1 MEDIAPELLNGIQK
15 DYREGREK
23 DKELN
28 QIRKLTAAGAA
39 DGKDLDKYAVRSGEL
54 LAEALHNNVS
64 GDVLPNGKMYFNIAE
79 KVLPP
84 VLEENHKDVADISV
98 EIQNLLNKKAGIGIK
113 AIYPELNGDRIDGLV
128 NLAASAD
135 LYESI
140 RKLLEQDIINF
151 SQSTATDSVKRN
163 ADYQYRSGLSPRI
176 VRTAESGC
184 CKWCQA
190 LEGTYWYAD
199 VNETGNDVWRRH
211 RDCRC
216 VVEYDAGNGKT
227 QNAHSKKW
235 SWKEDNRK
243 KIDARKNYGAKER
256 VKTFKGNRQV
266 LKLAKQ
272 GNIYVV
278 KSEKLYENSLKIQPI
293 DGFEDFVAHG
303 DPYSIVFKDSSGNET
318 NISAKEFGDILEA
331 NGYDGQRMRL
341 IACQTGAGE
350 GLVPTYIADRFN
362 TEVLAPTEIVNVDFD
377 GNMLL
382 ANDDDDV
389 KMGIETGEWV
399 LFGPNGRIKAWSSSD
414 DTTN

>member
-39 DGKDLDKYAVRSGEL
+39 DGRDLDKYAVRSGEL

-199 VNETGNDVWRRH
+199 VNGTGNDVWRRH

-266 LKLAKQ
+266 LKLAKE

-278 KSEKLYENSLKIQPI
+278 KSEKLYENALRIQPI

-303 DPYSIVFKDSSGNET
+303 DPYSIVFKDSNGNET

-389 KMGIETGEWV
+389 KMSIETGEWV

>member
-163 ADYQYRSGLSPRI
+163 ADYHYRSGLSPRI

-199 VNETGNDVWRRH
+199 VNGTGNDVWRRH

-243 KIDARKNYGAKER
+243 KIDARKNYGLGLRPQRRGAADIGSGKR
-256 VKTFKGNRQV
+256 VKFDKN
-266 LKLAKQ
+266 A
-272 GNIYVV
+272 NI
-278 KSEKLYENSLKIQPI
+278 
-293 DGFEDFVAHG
+293 
-303 DPYSIVFKDSSGNET
+303 
-318 NISAKEFGDILEA
+318 
-331 NGYDGQRMRL
+331 
-341 IACQTGAGE
+341 
-350 GLVPTYIADRFN
+350 
-362 TEVLAPTEIVNVDFD
+362 
-377 GNMLL
+377 
-382 ANDDDDV
+382 
-389 KMGIETGEWV
+389 
-399 LFGPNGRIKAWSSSD
+399 
-414 DTTN
+414 